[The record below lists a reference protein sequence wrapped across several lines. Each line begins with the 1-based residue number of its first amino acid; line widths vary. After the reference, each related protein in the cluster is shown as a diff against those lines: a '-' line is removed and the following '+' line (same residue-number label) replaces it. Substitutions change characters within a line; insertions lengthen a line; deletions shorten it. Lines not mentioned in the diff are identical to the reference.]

1 MKLEWLVT
9 NVTASGSPDRVE
21 RTILE
26 VILAEHFFA
35 NLGRICGR
43 EAILWCRNPLLSP
56 NNFTY
61 GQLLKTEWLVAYV
74 TPVSSPAKA
83 EREFFKVDFGLFW
96 KNKPPFWSWS
106 HFVILSVCPGLITF
120 LYFHFLCLNWCVI
133 ARYCLFGVN

>member
-56 NNFTY
+56 NTFTQ
-61 GQLLKTEWLVAYV
+61 GSFNENRMVVLM
-74 TPVSSPAKA
+74 
-83 EREFFKVDFGLFW
+83 
-96 KNKPPFWSWS
+96 
-106 HFVILSVCPGLITF
+106 
-120 LYFHFLCLNWCVI
+120 
-133 ARYCLFGVN
+133 